1 MIFMENTKFNF
12 STQDAQ
18 ALINHAQSAP
28 LQHLGHAE
36 QVSNLLQKF
45 HLWFSSLSAQFDAE
59 AKRIRDEWATEKE
72 KLRAEISE
80 LKAKLGISP

>member
-1 MIFMENTKFNF
+1 MTDQAQF
-12 STQDAQ
+12 SAQDAQ

-36 QVSNLLQKF
+36 HISNLLQRF
-45 HLWFSSLSAQFDAE
+45 HMWFGGLEARGAAE
-59 AKRIRDEWATEKE
+59 IVKVKNEAETEIQ

-80 LKAKLGISP
+80 LKSKLGTSA